1 MADPQVK
8 IKFTTDT
15 SALKS
20 GMDQATSDAKQKVK
34 ELSDDVS
41 KESKDME
48 DSLDKVADSTKD
60 IGKAADQA
68 SQGVKGLENQVSR
81 SASSM
86 EKNLASVADK
96 LKNVSARQVA
106 GLAAQGLNN
115 IAGSLSENLGDTAGG
130 QYGASALRGA
140 ASGMLMGAIAGP
152 IGIAAGGLA
161 GAATGLMEAAVD
173 LKSAAQ
179 DQNIANGKIMDSARQ
194 GVMDRRSAEGRQREV
209 QGRIDN
215 LNAAQGNEAARA
227 AITNA
232 QELVNDRQEAAR
244 AARARY
250 EELAMNATHTGDLEQ
265 DKATLAELDRARREM
280 DQAELA
286 AAELAPLIATIAAKE
301 EEIRQSIVAEL
312 QATDRQIK
320 AQQEK
325 EAAEKAK
332 AAKME
337 DAARR
342 AADEDANERLIRA
355 LDPFSDPAYVAERQA
370 ELKDQLKGA
379 QSELTGSQR
388 ELEGV
393 GRTTVGVTD
402 DLTRIGGGAG
412 YASYNNSVG
421 DNVKTISNSLKQL
434 IQLQQSNVDRL
445 VNTLEDIKVTG
456 AGTWGD

>member
-8 IKFTTDT
+8 VKFTTDT
-15 SALKS
+15 SELKS

-60 IGKAADQA
+60 IGNAADQA
-68 SQGVKGLENQVSR
+68 SQGVKGLENQVSK

-86 EKNLASVADK
+86 EKNLD
-96 LKNVSARQVA
+96 QVA
-106 GLAAQGLNN
+106 KKMSSMQMFTMGARGAEMGFGLAG
-115 IAGSLSENLGDTAGG
+115 EV
-130 QYGASALRGA
+130 ASALGADQTATAMGLAGNMAGGGMRGA
-140 ASGMLMGAIAGP
+140 AVGMQIAGP
-152 IGIAAGGLA
+152 WGAVIGGLA
-161 GAATGLMEAAVD
+161 GAGKELLAAGKDLKEAARGREA
-173 LKSAAQ
+173 AAQ
-179 DQNIANGKIMDSARQ
+179 SRID
-194 GVMDRRSAEGRQREV
+194 ERQREK
-209 QGRIDN
+209 
-215 LNAAQGNEAARA
+215 EH
-227 AITNA
+227 
-232 QELVNDRQEAAR
+232 QEFVDRW
-244 AARARY
+244 
-250 EELAMNATHTGDLEQ
+250 T
-265 DKATLAELDRARREM
+265 DKARSMAYEAYGDEHAGGTDEGKAALDAELRRQQQYLDRVTAKRDEI
-280 DQAELA
+280 LA
-286 AAELAPLIATIAAKE
+286 SDEYDTAT
-301 EEIRQSIVAEL
+301 
-312 QATDRQIK
+312 
-320 AQQEK
+320 EK
-325 EAAEKAK
+325 EAALEVVERELQNASEQLQIFSGIAAQAAAMDERLLAADNRAAEAAQASIDARKREAEAIRRKAEEDERRSTE
-332 AAKME
+332 AAGRQRARE
-337 DAARR
+337 EEAARR
-342 AADEDANERLIRA
+342 TEEKSVR
-355 LDPFSDPAYVAERQA
+355 
-370 ELKDQLKGA
+370 DQIKEA